1 MPEFGYLDNDHCSCG
16 RLKCGLMKTSKENRS
31 VTQFSDIHDKPDIL
45 MITFLGSGNQDNH
58 DILMI
63 IFLWLKK
70 IIYSFMCTGVI
81 KNPSLL

>member
-1 MPEFGYLDNDHCSCG
+1 MKMIVTDHGS
-16 RLKCGLMKTSKENRS
+16 
-31 VTQFSDIHDKPDIL
+31 QFSDIHDKPDIH

-63 IFLWLKK
+63 FFLAPKK

-81 KNPSLL
+81 KSPSFF